1 MNEYRIRYRGSY
13 VSHSGWLAATR
24 EVLEFRCTARSK
36 VKALMRLV
44 NLEAVH
50 HVISVERIE
59 DD

>member
-1 MNEYRIRYRGSY
+1 MNEYSIRYRT
-13 VSHSGWLAATR
+13 SHVGHEGWLSASR

-50 HVISVERIE
+50 HVISVERIK
-59 DD
+59 

>member
-1 MNEYRIRYRGSY
+1 MNAYLIRYRESY
-13 VSHSGWLAATR
+13 IGEEGWMVGGEERAIVRSAK
-24 EVLEFRCTARSK
+24 SK

-50 HVISVERIE
+50 HVISVERIK